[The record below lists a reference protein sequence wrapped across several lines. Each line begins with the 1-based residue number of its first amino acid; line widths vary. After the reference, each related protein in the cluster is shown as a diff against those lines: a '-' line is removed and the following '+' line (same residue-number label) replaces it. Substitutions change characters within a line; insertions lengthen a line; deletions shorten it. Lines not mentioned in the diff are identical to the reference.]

1 MNNPYTRFVGIDLGS
16 EFHQICVVDP
26 TGNIICERKVEHGG
40 AGIQQMLAWLT
51 ELPGAV
57 SPETVAVALEAP
69 RGAVVEALLERGYA
83 VFSINPKQVDRFRDR
98 HSVAGA
104 KDDARDAYVQADAL
118 RTDLSHFR
126 RLCADH
132 LQIIRLRELSRAD
145 DKILRTQRRSERSVI

>member
-16 EFHQICVVDP
+16 EFHQICVVEP

-69 RGAVVEALLERGYA
+69 RGAVVDALLERGYA
-83 VFSINPKQVDRFRDR
+83 VFSIIPNRWIGSAIVIRWPGPRTMPGMPTFKPTLCVPICRISAA
-98 HSVAGA
+98 SVQTTSRSSA
-104 KDDARDAYVQADAL
+104 
-118 RTDLSHFR
+118 
-126 RLCADH
+126 CAN
-132 LQIIRLRELSRAD
+132 
-145 DKILRTQRRSERSVI
+145 